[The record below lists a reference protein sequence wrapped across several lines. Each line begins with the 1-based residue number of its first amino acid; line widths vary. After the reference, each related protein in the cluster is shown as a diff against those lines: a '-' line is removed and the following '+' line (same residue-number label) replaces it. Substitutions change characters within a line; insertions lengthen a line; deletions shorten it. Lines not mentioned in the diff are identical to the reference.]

1 MRHGDNYSSS
11 EMMSFEYNVDE
22 NKNSRD
28 NFRTVLRCA
37 TFLTATFSF
46 ADHVFQKQD
55 SNEVWHL
62 SLRGPPGNQPRSSEM
77 SLASTTA
84 VLHVTVLL
92 RPACHD

>member
-1 MRHGDNYSSS
+1 MRVVRHVRHGDNYSSS

-28 NFRTVLRCA
+28 NLMTVLRCA

-55 SNEVWHL
+55 SDEV
-62 SLRGPPGNQPRSSEM
+62 
-77 SLASTTA
+77 
-84 VLHVTVLL
+84 
-92 RPACHD
+92 